1 MAVGTVSGVNQTDN
15 WQLISSVTPSSTA
28 VTFNSISGYSRL
40 MVVYKAMTTS
50 ANVWIYLRVNNDATA
65 GNYASIATYTSAN
78 NLESNNYIVLNG
90 TPSNN
95 HSGLIVI
102 ENTDKSIPHQISDL
116 ANAVVSQYSAA
127 ILLASPITRV
137 DILGGT
143 FTGGTVQ
150 LWGVAA

>member
-28 VTFNSISGYSRL
+28 VTFDSISGYSRL
-40 MVVYKAMTTS
+40 MVVYKAVTTS
-50 ANVWIYLRVNNDATA
+50 ANVFIYLRVNNNSTA
-65 GNYASIATYTSAN
+65 GNYASISTYTSADQ
-78 NLESNNYIVLNG
+78 LASNNYIALTG
-90 TPSNN
+90 TQTNN

-116 ANAVVSQYSAA
+116 TNVLVSSYSAA

-143 FTGGTVQ
+143 FTGGTVE

>member
-1 MAVGTVSGVNQTDN
+1 MAVGTVSGVDPQDN

-40 MVVYKAMTTS
+40 MVVWKAMTTS
-50 ANVWIYLRVNNDATA
+50 ASAWIYLRVNNDATA
-65 GNYASIATYTSAN
+65 GNYASMSAYTGSN
-78 NLESNNYIVLNG
+78 DLSSNNYIVLTG
-90 TPSNN
+90 TTQTS

-102 ENTDKSIPHQISDL
+102 ENADKSTPHQ
-116 ANAVVSQYSAA
+116 VSQIASAYIDSYTAA
-127 ILLASPITRV
+127 ILYSSPITRV

-143 FTGGTVQ
+143 FTGGTVE

>member
-40 MVVYKAMTTS
+40 MVVYKVMTTS
-50 ANVWIYLRVNNDATA
+50 ANAWIYLRVNNDATA
-65 GNYASIATYTSAN
+65 GNYSSMSAYTSADQ
-78 NLESNNYIVLNG
+78 LSSNNYIVLNG
-90 TPSNN
+90 TLQSS
-95 HSGLIVI
+95 HSGLVVI
-102 ENTDKSIPHQISDL
+102 ENTDKSVPHQISDL
-116 ANAVVSQYSAA
+116 VSLVVSQYSAA

-143 FTGGTVQ
+143 FTGGTVE

>member
-40 MVVYKAMTTS
+40 MVVYKVMTTS
-50 ANVWIYLRVNNDATA
+50 ASVWIYLRVNNDATA
-65 GNYASIATYTSAN
+65 GNYASCSTYTSADQ
-78 NLESNNYIVLNG
+78 LQSNSYIVLNG
-90 TPSNN
+90 TQGNT
-95 HSGLIVI
+95 HSGLVVI

-116 ANAVVSQYSAA
+116 ANVFVSSYTGA

-143 FTGGTVQ
+143 FTGGTVE

>member
-15 WQLISSVTPSSTA
+15 WQLVSSVTPSSTA

-40 MVVYKAMTTS
+40 MVVWKAMTTS
-50 ANVWIYLRVNNDATA
+50 ASVWTYLRVNNDATA
-65 GNYASIATYTSAN
+65 GNYASISTYTSADQ
-78 NLESNNYIVLNG
+78 LQSNSYIVLDG
-90 TPSNN
+90 TPATT

-116 ANAVVSQYSAA
+116 TAVYVSSYSAA
-127 ILLASPITRV
+127 ILLASPITRI

-143 FTGGTVQ
+143 FTGGTVE